1 VTAGPFRIGLTGS
14 IGMGKSTTAA
24 MFAEEG
30 AAIWD
35 ADQAVHRLYAR
46 GGAAVA
52 PVAALCPEAL
62 EDGAIRRDT
71 LALWVQAGP
80 GNLTRLETVVH
91 PIVAE
96 DRARFLAE
104 TGAAVAVFDV
114 PLLFESGA
122 DAEMDLNVVVSV
134 PEAVQRDRVL
144 ARAGMTAEKLA
155 LILSRQMPDAE
166 KRRRADQ
173 VIDTSTLEGAARAVR
188 VLMQEIRAGKH
199 ARNRSGHR
207 DDRV

>member
-1 VTAGPFRIGLTGS
+1 VTARPFLIGLTGS

-30 AAIWD
+30 AAVWD
-35 ADQAVHRLYAR
+35 ADGAVHRLYAK

-52 PVAALCPEAL
+52 DVAALCPEAL
-62 EDGAIRRDT
+62 EDGAIRREV
-71 LALWVQAGP
+71 LAGWVQAGP
-80 GNLTRLETVVH
+80 ANLKRLEAVVH
-91 PIVAE
+91 PLVAE
-96 DRARFLAE
+96 DRARFLAATE
-104 TGAAVAVFDV
+104 AAIVVFDV
-114 PLLFESGA
+114 PLLFENGTGA
-122 DAEMDLNVVVSV
+122 RMDLTVVVSV
-134 PEAVQRDRVL
+134 PESVQRDRVM
-144 ARAGMTAEKLA
+144 ARPGMTAEKFA